1 MTFDT
6 IASAYDPLARLVFG
20 RSLQRAQIRLL
31 PRLPPGG
38 RWLILGGGTGWLL
51 EQVLD
56 QCAPDYVL
64 YLEASGQMLALSEKR
79 VQRHPARNRVQ
90 FRQGTEASLSQQ
102 EPFSVIL
109 TPFVLDLFSESW
121 LAERM
126 IPQLLQHL
134 ATGGYWLVTD
144 FVPTNVWW
152 QRGLVGAMHLFFRW
166 TAGLR
171 SNRLPD
177 WLPLIQQRLPS
188 VAQEAA
194 VNGMVLSVLFS
205 RSSAASP

>member
-6 IASAYDPLARLVFG
+6 IASTYDPLAQLVFG
-20 RSLQRAQIRLL
+20 RSLQRAQVSLL
-31 PRLPPGG
+31 DRLPNGG

-51 EQVLD
+51 KQVLD
-56 QCAPDYVL
+56 RCAPDHVV
-64 YLEASGQMLALSEKR
+64 YLEASGQMLTLSEKR
-79 VQRHPARNRVQ
+79 VQHHPNRNRVA
-90 FRQGTEASLSQQ
+90 FRQGTEASLS
-102 EPFSVIL
+102 ERERFTVIL
-109 TPFVLDLFSESW
+109 TPFVLDLFSEPW

-126 IPQLLQHL
+126 IPRLLQHL
-134 ATGGYWLVTD
+134 TPGGFWLVTD

-152 QRGLVGAMHLFFRW
+152 QRALVRAMLLFFRW

-171 SNRLPD
+171 TNRLPD
-177 WLPLIQQRLPS
+177 WLPLIQKRLPS

-205 RSSAASP
+205 RSSVASP